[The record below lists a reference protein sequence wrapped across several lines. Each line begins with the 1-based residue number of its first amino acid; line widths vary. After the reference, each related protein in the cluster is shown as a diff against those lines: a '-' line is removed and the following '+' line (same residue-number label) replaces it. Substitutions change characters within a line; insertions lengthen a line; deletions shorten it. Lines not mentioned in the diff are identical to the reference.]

1 MVWVNPVS
9 GVTNSLAG
17 KREKDRIALLG
28 KEDGSPIRWSFNE
41 TASPGVA
48 RNAKPM
54 GSGGS
59 VPNSDCKESLESSSY
74 FGRLT
79 GNF

>member
-1 MVWVNPVS
+1 
-9 GVTNSLAG
+9 
-17 KREKDRIALLG
+17 
-28 KEDGSPIRWSFNE
+28 
-41 TASPGVA
+41 VA

-79 GNF
+79 GNPSVIR